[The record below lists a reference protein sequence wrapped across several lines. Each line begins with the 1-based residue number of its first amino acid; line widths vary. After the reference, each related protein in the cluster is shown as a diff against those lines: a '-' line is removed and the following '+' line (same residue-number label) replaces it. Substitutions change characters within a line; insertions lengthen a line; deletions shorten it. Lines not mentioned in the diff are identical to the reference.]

1 MSKKKV
7 VLLSVVIFTLLSVC
21 FLYATFD
28 GVFQEGEPIPVL
40 KGIFQLHTKNIVF
53 SQISSEPKKY
63 IARVGNEKVF
73 EEFAKVQGWKFIE
86 QLGGMLIYQDGSG
99 NQIQVYFYAVSMFY
113 TCFEVENT

>member
-40 KGIFQLHTKNIVF
+40 KGIFQLHTKDIVF

-63 IARVGNEKVF
+63 ITRVRNENVF
-73 EEFAKVQGWKFIE
+73 EEFAKLQGWKFIE
-86 QLGGMLIYQDGSG
+86 RMGGILIYQDGSG
-99 NQIQVYFYAVSMFY
+99 NQIQVYFYAVSRFY
-113 TCFEVENT
+113 RCFRVQDT